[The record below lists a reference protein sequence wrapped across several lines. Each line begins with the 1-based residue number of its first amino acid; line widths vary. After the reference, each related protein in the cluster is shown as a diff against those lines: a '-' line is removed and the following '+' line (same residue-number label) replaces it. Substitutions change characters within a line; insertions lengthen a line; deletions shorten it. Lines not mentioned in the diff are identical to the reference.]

1 MTRYMLVIASV
12 MWSGL
17 SLGAVKYKC
26 DGEWVDY
33 WPCDSKP
40 AANHPPVESAV
51 PAQAAPEVTQK
62 DLAIDTATYLPA
74 NATDDEK
81 MKALE
86 QDIVQARI
94 KLAKTK
100 LEAERH
106 IGGLVHAINNA
117 TIATQEQTLSM
128 MEQRYFSMKYGRYPT
143 TSAQDSNTESTLK

>member
-1 MTRYMLVIASV
+1 VTRYMLVIASV

-17 SLGAVKYKC
+17 SFGAVKYKC

-40 AANHPPVESAV
+40 ATSVSPSTSEVT
-51 PAQAAPEVTQK
+51 AQQDAEVTQG
-62 DLAIDTATYLPA
+62 IQSVDTTTPLSGNP
-74 NATDDEK
+74 TDDEK

-128 MEQRYFSMKYGRYPT
+128 MEQRYFSMKYGRHPT
-143 TSAQDSNTESTLK
+143 TSAQGSNTESTLK

>member
-1 MTRYMLVIASV
+1 MTRIMLVIVSV

-40 AANHPPVESAV
+40 TTSVFPSTSEV
-51 PAQAAPEVTQK
+51 PAQQEAEVTQG
-62 DLAIDTATYLPA
+62 IQSVDTTTPLPG

-128 MEQRYFSMKYGRYPT
+128 MEQRYFSMKYGRHPT